1 MDQFT
6 LAEFAKVSEN
16 KEGADFTQEVQE
28 QGIEQGELI
37 VSKLYNT
44 MLGSITKVMK
54 SWNAEIVKVLSEAGL
69 TPSALTNEQL
79 YNAILTLIGRNSYGC
94 QLGDLIPNIGTTSP
108 IGRVLCNG
116 QRLTNCATMF
126 PDFYT
131 YVKTKTPYKTVAEWN
146 AQKTAYG
153 QCGFCA
159 VDGNDVI
166 VPLITRPISGV
177 SNLNQT
183 GQAINDTMRPIT
195 GSFGSGEKYND
206 VTPTG
211 AFYKLDQRNRTA
223 GDGTNTPQKIGFNS
237 GRLGTAYNG
246 SETRGKQVQ
255 YPYYIQIYT
264 VANTG
269 VADVTELV
277 DLLKYQNQLGIT
289 AIAATSG
296 NISLSSGG
304 LYTMTLADNTVFTL
318 TTPEDTSMFNQILLQ
333 LRITNSSA
341 TIDWGTDKY
350 FQSEPITDEGFYNI
364 VWEYDVLQGA
374 WVVGQL
380 VKVS

>member
-69 TPSALTNEQL
+69 TPTSLSNEQL

-94 QLGDLIPNIGTTSP
+94 QLGDLIPNIGTVSP
-108 IGRVLCNG
+108 LGRVLCNG
-116 QRLTNCATMF
+116 QRLTDCATMF
-126 PDFYT
+126 PDFYN
-131 YVKTKTPYKTVAEWN
+131 YVLTKTPYKTVAEWN

-166 VPLITRPISGV
+166 VPLITRPISGI
-177 SNLNQT
+177 SSISQT
-183 GQAINDTMRPIT
+183 GQAVNDTMRPIT
-195 GSFGSGEKYND
+195 GTFASGDKYD
-206 VTPTG
+206 EVPATG
-211 AFYKLDQRNRTA
+211 AFYKLNETNRTA
-223 GDGTNTPQKIGFNS
+223 GDGTNRPKKLGFNS
-237 GRLGTAYNG
+237 GRLGTAYSG

-255 YPYYIQIYT
+255 YPYYIQVYT
-264 VANTG
+264 TSNTG
-269 VADVTELV
+269 VANVAELV

-289 AIAATSG
+289 AISSTSG
-296 NISLSSGG
+296 NITLAAGG
-304 LYTMTLADNTVFTL
+304 LYTMTLSDNTVFNL
-318 TTPEDTSMFNQILLQ
+318 PTPEDTTMFNQIMLQ
-333 LRITNSSA
+333 LHITNASA
-341 TIDWGTDKY
+341 TIDWGTTVY
-350 FQSEPITDEGFYNI
+350 FQAEPTIAEGFYNI

-380 VKVS
+380 AKVS

>member
-16 KEGADFTQEVQE
+16 KEGADFTPEVQE

-79 YNAILTLIGRNSYGC
+79 YNAILALIGRNSYGC
-94 QLGDLIPNIGTTSP
+94 QLGDLIPNISTTSP
-108 IGRVLCNG
+108 LGRVLCNG
-116 QRLTNCATMF
+116 QRLTDCATMF

-131 YVKTKTPYKTVAEWN
+131 YVKTKTPYKTVAEFN
-146 AQKTAYG
+146 AQVTAYG

-183 GQAINDTMRPIT
+183 GQALNDTMRPIT
-195 GSFGSGEKYND
+195 GTFASGDKYD
-206 VTPTG
+206 EVPATG
-211 AFYKLDQRNRTA
+211 AFYKLNETNRTA
-223 GDGTNTPQKIGFNS
+223 GDGTNRPKKLGFDS
-237 GRLGTAYNG
+237 GRLGTAYSG

-255 YPYYIQIYT
+255 YPYYIQVYT
-264 VANTG
+264 TSNTG
-269 VADVTELV
+269 VANVAELV

-289 AIAATSG
+289 AISSTSG
-296 NISLSSGG
+296 NISLAAGG
-304 LYTMTLADNTVFTL
+304 LYTMTLSDNTVFTL
-318 TTPEDTSMFNQILLQ
+318 PTPEDTTMFNQIMLQ
-333 LRITNSSA
+333 LHITNASA
-341 TIDWGTDKY
+341 TIDWGTTVY
-350 FQSEPITDEGFYNI
+350 FQAEPTIAEGFYNI

-380 VKVS
+380 TKVS